1 MDSSENF
8 GSDSLGLLFFISEF
22 YHSWALNII
31 HTKFTKKKVKKDINY
46 ARKTLFAN
54 VLYAHSIL
62 AMTHDSYH
70 CSGNFETMG
79 LKIFVEFGPEM
90 AILRIRLKTVKEMT
104 KILKKLKV
112 NSLKH
117 L

>member
-1 MDSSENF
+1 
-8 GSDSLGLLFFISEF
+8 
-22 YHSWALNII
+22 
-31 HTKFTKKKVKKDINY
+31 
-46 ARKTLFAN
+46 
-54 VLYAHSIL
+54 
-62 AMTHDSYH
+62 MTHDSYH
-70 CSGNFETMG
+70 YSGNFETMG